1 MIIQKN
7 LKNQK
12 KLDITIELILHATE
26 NFQKVY
32 DAFFDLFVI
41 EKDDIS
47 KHELVG
53 HLGNPIFMLHIQI
66 KKIKAYELVKKLIS
80 IMPKSELDLILKDL
94 ENRIDNS
101 SLYLRFSKQNFLE
114 KIIKLEEKDPI
125 RMKIYTPVYVKKE
138 IVDVYRKL
146 LETSSNKF

>member
-12 KLDITIELILHATE
+12 KLDVTIELILHATE

-32 DAFFDLFVI
+32 DAFFDLFAI

-53 HLGNPIFMLHIQI
+53 HCL
-66 KKIKAYELVKKLIS
+66 
-80 IMPKSELDLILKDL
+80 
-94 ENRIDNS
+94 
-101 SLYLRFSKQNFLE
+101 LY
-114 KIIKLEEKDPI
+114 
-125 RMKIYTPVYVKKE
+125 
-138 IVDVYRKL
+138 
-146 LETSSNKF
+146 TSPSPRD

>member
-12 KLDITIELILHATE
+12 KLDVTIELILHATE

-53 HLGNPIFMLHIQI
+53 HFGNPIFMLHIRI
-66 KKIKAYELVKKLIS
+66 KKIKAYEVVKKLIS

-114 KIIKLEEKDPI
+114 NIIKLEEKDPI

-138 IVDVYRKL
+138 IIDVYRKL
-146 LETSSNKF
+146 LET

>member
-12 KLDITIELILHATE
+12 KLDVTIELILHATE

-53 HLGNPIFMLHIQI
+53 HFGNPIFMLHIRI
-66 KKIKAYELVKKLIS
+66 KKIKAYEVVKKLIS

-138 IVDVYRKL
+138 IIDVYRKL
-146 LETSSNKF
+146 LET

>member
-12 KLDITIELILHATE
+12 KLDVTIELILHATE

-47 KHELVG
+47 KQELVG
-53 HLGNPIFMLHIQI
+53 HFGNPILMLHIQI
-66 KKIKAYELVKKLIS
+66 KKIKAYEVVKKLIS

-114 KIIKLEEKDPI
+114 NIIKLEEKDPI

-138 IVDVYRKL
+138 IIDVYRKL
-146 LETSSNKF
+146 LET

>member
-12 KLDITIELILHATE
+12 KLDVTIELILHATE

-47 KHELVG
+47 KQELVG
-53 HLGNPIFMLHIQI
+53 HFGNPIFMLHIQI
-66 KKIKAYELVKKLIS
+66 KKIKAYEVVKKLIS

-101 SLYLRFSKQNFLE
+101 SLYLRFSKQKVPD
-114 KIIKLEEKDPI
+114 KIIKREEKDPN
-125 RMKIYTPVYVKKE
+125 
-138 IVDVYRKL
+138 RK
-146 LETSSNKF
+146 

>member
-1 MIIQKN
+1 MIIQKK

-12 KLDITIELILHATE
+12 KLDVTIELILHATE
-26 NFQKVY
+26 NSQKVY
-32 DAFFDLFVI
+32 DAFYDLFAV
-41 EKDDIS
+41 EKHDIL

-53 HLGNPIFMLHIQI
+53 HFRNPIFMLHIEI
-66 KKIKAYELVKKLIS
+66 KKIKAYEFVKKLIS
-80 IMPKSELDLILKDL
+80 IMPKSELDMILNNL

-101 SLYLRFSKQNFLE
+101 SLYLRFSKQNFVE

-138 IVDVYRKL
+138 ITDVYRKL
-146 LETSSNKF
+146 LET

>member
-1 MIIQKN
+1 MIIQKK
-7 LKNQK
+7 LKNLK
-12 KLDITIELILHATE
+12 KLDVTIELILHATE

-53 HLGNPIFMLHIQI
+53 HFGNPIFMLHIRI
-66 KKIKAYELVKKLIS
+66 KKIKAYEVVKKLIS

-114 KIIKLEEKDPI
+114 NIIKLEEKDPI

-138 IVDVYRKL
+138 IIDVYRKL
-146 LETSSNKF
+146 LET

>member
-1 MIIQKN
+1 MIIQKK

-12 KLDITIELILHATE
+12 KLDVTIELILHATE
-26 NFQKVY
+26 NSQKVY
-32 DAFFDLFVI
+32 DAFYDLFAV
-41 EKDDIS
+41 EKHDIL

-53 HLGNPIFMLHIQI
+53 HFRNPIFMLHIEI
-66 KKIKAYELVKKLIS
+66 KKIKAYEFVKKLIS
-80 IMPKSELDLILKDL
+80 IMPKSELDLILNNL

-101 SLYLRFSKQNFLE
+101 SLYLRFSKQNFVE

-138 IVDVYRKL
+138 ITDVYRKL
-146 LETSSNKF
+146 LET

>member
-1 MIIQKN
+1 LIIQKN

-12 KLDITIELILHATE
+12 KLDVTIELILHATE

-32 DAFFDLFVI
+32 DVFYDLFTV
-41 EKDDIS
+41 EKDDIM

-53 HLGNPIFMLHIQI
+53 HFGNPIFMLNIQI
-66 KKIKAYELVKKLIS
+66 KKIKAHELIKKLIS
-80 IMPKSELDLILKDL
+80 MMPKSELDLILNDL

-101 SLYLRFSKQNFLE
+101 SLYLRFSKQSLLE

-138 IVDVYRKL
+138 IIDVYRKL
-146 LETSSNKF
+146 LEI

>member
-1 MIIQKN
+1 MIIQ
-7 LKNQK
+7 KNQK
-12 KLDITIELILHATE
+12 KLDVTIELILHATE

-53 HLGNPIFMLHIQI
+53 HFGNPIFMLHIQI
-66 KKIKAYELVKKLIS
+66 KKIKAYEVVKKLIS

-114 KIIKLEEKDPI
+114 NIIKLEEKDPI
-125 RMKIYTPVYVKKE
+125 RMRIYTPVYVKKE

>member
-12 KLDITIELILHATE
+12 KLDVTIELILHATE

-53 HLGNPIFMLHIQI
+53 HFGNPIFMLHIQI
-66 KKIKAYELVKKLIS
+66 KKIKAYEVVKKLIS

-114 KIIKLEEKDPI
+114 NIINFFFNDTL
-125 RMKIYTPVYVKKE
+125 RM
-138 IVDVYRKL
+138 
-146 LETSSNKF
+146 